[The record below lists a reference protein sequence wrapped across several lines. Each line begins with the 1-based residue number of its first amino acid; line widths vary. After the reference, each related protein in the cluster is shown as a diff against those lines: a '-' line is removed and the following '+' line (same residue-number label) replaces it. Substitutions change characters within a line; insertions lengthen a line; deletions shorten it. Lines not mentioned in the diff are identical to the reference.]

1 MPRKNGLCPGIE
13 AREES
18 RAGVA
23 QSVECLFYHMLCG
36 SGTLDTGLE
45 PHQCLCASMSVKWLS
60 CHAGH
65 QDVGRCHTRGEHEE
79 SVVCR
84 E

>member
-1 MPRKNGLCPGIE
+1 MPSKNGLCPGIE

-23 QSVECLFYHMLCG
+23 QSIERLSYRMPRG
-36 SGTLDTGLE
+36 RDTLDLELE
-45 PHQCLCASMSVKWLS
+45 PHQCLWVKWLG

-65 QDVGRCHTRGEHEE
+65 QEVSRCHTVGE
-79 SVVCR
+79 SVCN
-84 E
+84 